1 MLFLAG
7 LMIHVFQQHLKNL
20 FDFFSIAL
28 ALIYSIQVFG
38 IQIFLNSPS
47 TLQVL
52 FTYPHF
58 SCLYHQSCML
68 HIFSLL
74 NGSLNIFTS
83 GEFDFSYFPKNGF
96 NFQKVLF
103 CKLIFVSCI
112 ISSTSYYHHQQ
123 YYLVNQ
129 CLHHQINP
137 NWNHLA
143 HLKDLK
149 FLEFLGILQALD
161 SEMQ

>member
-7 LMIHVFQQHLKNL
+7 LMINVFQQHLKNL

-74 NGSLNIFTS
+74 NGSLNRFTS
-83 GEFDFSYFPKNGF
+83 GEFDFSYFPNNGF

-103 CKLIFVSCI
+103 CKLTFVSCI
-112 ISSTSYYHHQQ
+112 ISSTFSSKLLSSSTILSYKSMS
-123 YYLVNQ
+123 LS
-129 CLHHQINP
+129 LD
-137 NWNHLA
+137 
-143 HLKDLK
+143 KSK
-149 FLEFLGILQALD
+149 LESSSSFRRSGI
-161 SEMQ
+161 S